1 MPSTLRIIGWIHALS
16 MAGVYEE
23 MMKRNDECE
32 CKHMERVDRTLDD
45 GFSYHYFQCPTCGRI
60 EYPPCEAQKLLDHS
74 REHLFMYIDDWI
86 LLWMYVGNGDSVHM
100 ITELQKDMPMV
111 LRGFAQRNNI
121 TSESLG
127 FEEYESRTY
136 AGRIERC
143 IDTLTKMGFV
153 TSHSR
158 INSESERLLLT
169 ESGTKVASEISK
181 KLTEEQLESLRRLRR
196 RFQYIEQEGLNGSE

>member
-1 MPSTLRIIGWIHALS
+1 MPSTQRILDGFMHFQRLR
-16 MAGVYEE
+16 YKKK
-23 MMKRNDECE
+23 MMKRNDECGCE
-32 CKHMERVDRTLDD
+32 HLERVDRTLDD

-86 LLWMYVGNGDSVHM
+86 LLWMYVGNGDSVHT